1 MDDLYLKKGKRT
13 VYNCNKSDD
22 RQGKPEEGRKDY
34 FKLNQ
39 KPTIKKMVR
48 KHGP

>member
-1 MDDLYLKKGKRT
+1 MTIKKK
-13 VYNCNKSDD
+13 NNESLNK
-22 RQGKPEEGRKDY
+22 EGRKDY

>member
-1 MDDLYLKKGKRT
+1 MTIKKK
-13 VYNCNKSDD
+13 NNESLNK
-22 RQGKPEEGRKDY
+22 EGGKDY

-39 KPTIKKMVR
+39 KPIIKKMIR